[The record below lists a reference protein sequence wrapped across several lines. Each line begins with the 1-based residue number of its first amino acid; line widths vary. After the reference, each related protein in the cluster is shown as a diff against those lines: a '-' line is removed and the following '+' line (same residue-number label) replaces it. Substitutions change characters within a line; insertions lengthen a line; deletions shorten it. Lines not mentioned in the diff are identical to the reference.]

1 MTFSRKKSRFG
12 RKRGISIK
20 IDQMVEI
27 PLQGVGLIAAINQ
40 RFIVNLKQK
49 VFFFLYQVFLVL
61 TQTLT
66 CIYYLKH
73 QACQGPML

>member
-1 MTFSRKKSRFG
+1 MTCGRKKSRFG

-20 IDQMVEI
+20 IDQTVEI

-49 VFFFLYQVFLVL
+49 CFFS
-61 TQTLT
+61 
-66 CIYYLKH
+66 CIKFFSFVTNIEVYLIH
-73 QACQGPML
+73 QYKIHTN

>member
-1 MTFSRKKSRFG
+1 VTNELAYHSSALITMTRSRKKSRFG

-49 VFFFLYQVFLVL
+49 GFFLVSSFLVL
-61 TQTLT
+61 SQTLT
-66 CIYYLKH
+66 I
-73 QACQGPML
+73 